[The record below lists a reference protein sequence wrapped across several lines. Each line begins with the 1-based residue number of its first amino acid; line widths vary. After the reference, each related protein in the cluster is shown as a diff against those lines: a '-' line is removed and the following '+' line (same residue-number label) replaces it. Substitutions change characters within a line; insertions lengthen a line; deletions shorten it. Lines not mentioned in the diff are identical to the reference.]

1 MTTTV
6 KPPADFTSLDD
17 TQSPLKLILKG
28 PSGTG
33 KTTKA
38 ALFPRPG
45 ILSLDNNLSSLK
57 MLPPEVRKNIKI
69 YNCTV
74 DKNGLPVKGEK
85 IFERFNELVVSA
97 MNNPDL
103 DSVVIDSLT
112 TLGKVIENYVLKT
125 TKVDAVMEIQDWRS
139 FSNCVDW
146 VMESLCTNPAVKK
159 HVIFTA
165 HESNVFDKAP
175 SIGAA
180 PPLIKIE
187 LYIPS
192 KIKDKIEL
200 YFTDV
205 WRTEKRNSPTGP
217 KYFVDTRGNSL
228 ATAKCSIPVIGT
240 KTIPDVFDW
249 DLHKGAVLSYVN
261 SILHPNAG
269 TQPS

>member
-6 KPPADFTSLDD
+6 KAPADFTSLDD

-57 MLPPEVRKNIKI
+57 MLPPEVRKNIKV
-69 YNCTV
+69 YNCTL

-240 KTIPDVFDW
+240 KAIPDVFDW
-249 DLHKGAVLSYVN
+249 DLHKAAVLSYVN
-261 SILHPNAG
+261 SIL
-269 TQPS
+269 PSHVSSNPS